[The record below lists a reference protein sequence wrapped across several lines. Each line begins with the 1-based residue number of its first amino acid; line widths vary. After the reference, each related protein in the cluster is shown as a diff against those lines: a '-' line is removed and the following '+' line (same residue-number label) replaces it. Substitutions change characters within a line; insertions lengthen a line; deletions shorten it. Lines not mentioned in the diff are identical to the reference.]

1 MKLSIKSLAIAAAL
15 LGALR
20 FLFVSLLNLILPP
33 YGGAFLALLTSLYVG
48 YDPMARPVSLII
60 GTLYSLLAGAVA
72 GALFGWLYN
81 RFVEKFLCKSWRSKY
96 VNIRSRVSARFYK
109 VIYGR
114 DTWGSHGLA
123 YAAAMRQ

>member
-81 RFVEKFLCKSWRSKY
+81 RFVEKF
-96 VNIRSRVSARFYK
+96 
-109 VIYGR
+109 
-114 DTWGSHGLA
+114 
-123 YAAAMRQ
+123 